1 MEDRVRRIALD
12 LLQELRDALGLGAEV
27 VGRLTLAM
35 QVCGVK
41 IQIVESLFTQS
52 VRDQEWVPDEAIDPP
67 FLRWYLVSLHIKP
80 S

>member
-12 LLQELRDALGLGAEV
+12 LLQELRDALSLGAEV
-27 VGRLTLAM
+27 LGRLTVTM

-41 IQIVESLFTQS
+41 IQIVKSLFTQS
-52 VRDQEWVPDEAIDPP
+52 VWDQVWVPDEAIDPP
-67 FLRWYLVSLHIKP
+67 FLRCYLVSLHVKP